1 MAGKQNENMAEAER
15 LYRDG
20 VSLIDISKQLGV
32 PPGTVRRWKSTYR
45 WDEPKTERSESVRN
59 KASVRKEKANAQRAK
74 QETEEKMAADLD
86 ANEEL
91 TEKQRLFC
99 LFYAQSFNATQSY
112 LKAYGGDYDSALCA
126 GPRLLGNVRVRAEI
140 KRLKEIKRESL
151 LLDVDD
157 LVEKQMKIAFA
168 DLSDYVEWGREE
180 VPVMAMYGQVQTTD
194 PETGEK
200 VPLTK
205 ETNIVRFKDSSQVDG
220 SLLSEIK
227 VGRDGASVK
236 LADRAKALQW
246 LSDYFL
252 ANPLDRHKVE
262 FENKRLALEEEV
274 QKAQRGEPDADIE
287 DDPLTV
293 SIQEAVKDGPIRKA
307 IPNPDLP
314 QDPV

>member
-1 MAGKQNENMAEAER
+1 MAGKQNEKMAEAER

-32 PPGTVRRWKSTYR
+32 PPGTVRRWKSTHH
-45 WDEPKTERSESVRN
+45 WGGEQGKRSASARNQKANVRN
-59 KASVRKEKANAQRAK
+59 EQKRAKRETEKKMIASVEAN
-74 QETEEKMAADLD
+74 D
-86 ANEEL
+86 EL

-99 LFYAQSFNATQSY
+99 VYYVHSFNATQSY
-112 LKAYGGDYDSALCA
+112 LKAYGGDYGTANVN
-126 GPRLLGNVRVRAEI
+126 GPAMLVNTGIRTEI

-151 LLDVDD
+151 LLGVED
-157 LVEKQMKIAFA
+157 LVEKQMQIAFA
-168 DLSDYVEWGREE
+168 DLSDYVDWGREE
-180 VPVMAMYGQVQTTD
+180 VPVMTMYGPVQTTD

-252 ANPLDRHKVE
+252 ANPLDRHKIE
-262 FENKRLALEEEV
+262 FENKRLALEEES